1 MASQLTEK
9 TLGGSLQNIAKL
21 ESTVGWIKFN
31 REMRDYLTMN
41 GFEDLLGRNKD
52 MPNKGTLTEE
62 TYETKKDTWLDKQ
75 ERACAVVR
83 SRLGYNA
90 RKVFAKL
97 QKRFRPT
104 GSAVFQ
110 QIDRRYHELS
120 FDECKGVSDFAEKL
134 REARTELLEL
144 DATCEIGEPQFVN
157 KFLTGLG
164 SNFDVLLSDSFAD
177 PKTRREN

>member
-41 GFEDLLGRNKD
+41 GFGDLLGRNKD

-62 TYETKKDTWLDKQ
+62 AYETKQDTWLDKQ

-83 SRLGYNA
+83 SRLGTMPE
-90 RKVFAKL
+90 RKLK
-97 QKRFRPT
+97 KKPT
-104 GSAVFQ
+104 LRKCSLNCRRGSGLLAVLYFN
-110 QIDRRYHELS
+110 S
-120 FDECKGVSDFAEKL
+120 
-134 REARTELLEL
+134 
-144 DATCEIGEPQFVN
+144 
-157 KFLTGLG
+157 
-164 SNFDVLLSDSFAD
+164 
-177 PKTRREN
+177 